1 MRINWCERHII
12 ETWFPNLFFSDES
25 TFYLDNPVGAR
36 WVKRKENYIH
46 AKNKGRKCGA
56 WAAISSR
63 GKTSLY
69 LYEQNMNTQNYLIV
83 LEEAIEEMK
92 ELRDISRD
100 ILFLQIYNA
109 RYNYS
114 IEVLVY

>member
-1 MRINWCERHII
+1 MWKTYNW
-12 ETWFPNLFFSDES
+12 NLLSWIFFSNES
-25 TFYLDNPVGAR
+25 TFYYDNPVGAR
-36 WVKRKENYIH
+36 WVKSNENNIH
-46 AKNKGRKCGA
+46 AKNKGGKIEV

-69 LYEQNMNTQNYLIV
+69 SYEQNMNIQNYLKV

-100 ILFLQIYNA
+100 VLFLKIDNA
-109 RYNYS
+109 N
-114 IEVLVY
+114 IIGQLKHLNFIMKIT